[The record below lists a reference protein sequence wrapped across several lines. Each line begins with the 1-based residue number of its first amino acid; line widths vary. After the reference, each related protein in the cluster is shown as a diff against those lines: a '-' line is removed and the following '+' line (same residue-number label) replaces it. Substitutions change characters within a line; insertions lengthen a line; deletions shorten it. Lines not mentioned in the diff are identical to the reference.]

1 MIKIAIR
8 ATLATIVLLILTAVL
23 YPLAITGI
31 GQVAIKDK
39 ANGSL
44 IEENGSTV
52 GSSLIG
58 QAWEGEQ
65 WFYGRPSAVAYDAS
79 TSSGTNLG
87 PNSQDL
93 STAMSDT
100 AAAILELET
109 PYNPGLT
116 VATIPSDLLTAS
128 GSGLDPDISEAAALL
143 QVPRI
148 AAVRG
153 LSEDAVRQLV
163 EDTVQGRELGFLGQP
178 RVNVMDLNLGL
189 EQLGAQ

>member
-1 MIKIAIR
+1 MMKTAIR
-8 ATLATIVLLILTAVL
+8 ATLATLVLLILTAVL

-31 GQVAIKDK
+31 GQLAFKDK

-44 IEENGSTV
+44 VEDHGTLI
-52 GSSLIG
+52 GSSRIG

-65 WFYGRPSAVAYDAS
+65 WFYGRPSAIVYDAS
-79 TSSGTNLG
+79 TSSGSNLG

-93 STAMSDT
+93 STAMTDMAT
-100 AAAILELET
+100 VILEVES

-128 GSGLDPDISEAAALL
+128 GSGLDPDISGAAALL

-148 AAVRG
+148 AEVRG
-153 LSEDAVRQLV
+153 LSEEAVRQLV
-163 EDTVQGRELGFLGQP
+163 EDSVQGRELGFLGQA
-178 RVNVMDLNLGL
+178 RVNVLELNLAL
-189 EQLGAQ
+189 ERLGSQ

>member
-1 MIKIAIR
+1 VIKTALR
-8 ATLATIVLLILTAVL
+8 ATLAAIVLLVLTAVL
-23 YPLAITGI
+23 YPLVVTGFA
-31 GQVAIKDK
+31 QVALGDK

-44 IEENGSTV
+44 VEENGNDV

-65 WFYGRPSAVAYDAS
+65 WFYGRPSAIAYDAS
-79 TSSGTNLG
+79 TSSGSNLG

-93 STAMSDT
+93 STVMKDQAT
-100 AAAILELET
+100 AILELET

-148 AAVRG
+148 AEVRG
-153 LSEDAVRQLV
+153 LSEDAVRKLV
-163 EDTVQGRELGFLGQP
+163 EDNVHGRELGFLGQP
-178 RVNVMDLNLGL
+178 RVNVLELNLAL
-189 EQLGAQ
+189 ERLGSQ

>member
-31 GQVAIKDK
+31 GQVAFKDK

-44 IEENGSTV
+44 VEENGATV

-65 WFYGRPSAVAYDAS
+65 WFYGRPSAIVYDAS

-93 STAMSDT
+93 STAMKELAS
-100 AAAILELET
+100 AILEVET
-109 PYNPGLT
+109 PYNPDLT

-148 AAVRG
+148 AQVRG

-163 EDTVQGRELGFLGQP
+163 EDNVQGRELGFLGLP
-178 RVNVMDLNLGL
+178 RVNVMDLNLAL
-189 EQLGAQ
+189 ERLGSQ